1 MRIKIDKA
9 KMRALRDHLARG
21 EDCEEM
27 ESGEYLIAPDDDIE
41 MEIALADDAIDVLC
55 AVKLQYDEESDGWY
69 IAQRLEEREEILRLA
84 KTWLETI

>member
-1 MRIKIDKA
+1 MLIKLDKA

-21 EDCEEM
+21 EDCEEI
-27 ESGEYLIAPDDDIE
+27 ENGEYIVAPGDDIE
-41 MEIALADDAIDVLC
+41 LEIALTDDAIDVLC

-84 KTWLETI
+84 KTWLGTI